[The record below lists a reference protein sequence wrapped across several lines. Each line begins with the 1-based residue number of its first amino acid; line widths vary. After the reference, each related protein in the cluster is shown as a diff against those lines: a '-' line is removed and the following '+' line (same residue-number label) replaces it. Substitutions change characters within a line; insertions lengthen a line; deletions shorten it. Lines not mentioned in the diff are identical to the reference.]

1 MSTAQAPE
9 RINEAPVRGVATL
22 VSAIVAAAITLA
34 ALLRAPWIAG
44 SAAAALCADFCLR
57 AAGRAELSPLAG
69 LSRRLQGSA
78 FRFKKRMITARSKR
92 FAAGI
97 GALMTALAGASW
109 LLGRIAPLYGFLSV
123 LLLFSFLE
131 AAFRFCAG
139 CKMFALLVRLGLLRE
154 DVCYDCVFPGGE
166 GI

>member
-22 VSAIVAAAITLA
+22 VSAIVVVALALA
-34 ALLRAPWIAG
+34 AFARAPWIAG
-44 SAAAALCADFCLR
+44 AAAAALSIDFIVR
-57 AAGRAELSPLAG
+57 AAGRPSLSPLAG
-69 LSRRLQGSA
+69 LSRSLQGSV
-78 FRFKKRMITARSKR
+78 FRYRSRLITARPKR

-97 GALMTALAGASW
+97 GAFMTAMAAGSW
-109 LLGRIAPLYGFLSV
+109 LVGWDGALYGFLAL

-139 CKMFALLVRLGLLRE
+139 CKVFALLVRLGLLRE
-154 DVCYDCVFPGGE
+154 DLCYDCVFPGGE

>member
-22 VSAIVAAAITLA
+22 VSAAVAAALALA
-34 ALLRAPWIAG
+34 ALLSAPWIAG
-44 SAAAALCADFCLR
+44 AVAAALCADFIVR
-57 AAGRAELSPLAG
+57 AAGRSALSPLAG
-69 LSRRLQGSA
+69 LSRSLQGSV
-78 FRFKKRMITARSKR
+78 FRYRSRMITAQPKR

-97 GALMTALAGASW
+97 GAFITALAAASW
-109 LLGRIAPLYGFLSV
+109 LMGWDAALYGSLAV

>member
-22 VSAIVAAAITLA
+22 VSAAVAAALALA
-34 ALLRAPWIAG
+34 ALLSAPWIAG
-44 SAAAALCADFCLR
+44 AAAAALSVDFTLR
-57 AAGRAELSPLAG
+57 AAGRSALSPLAG
-69 LSRRLQGSA
+69 LSGSLQGSV
-78 FRFKKRMITARSKR
+78 FRYKSRMITAQPKR

-97 GALMTALAGASW
+97 GAFMTALAAGSW
-109 LLGRIAPLYGFLSV
+109 LAGWDGALYGSLAA